1 MRSNNHLSFRSGN
14 PALGKQTFKTLK
26 RDSGGPLV
34 SDDVMTIRGTVDKT
48 AISLLLM
55 LCAGYFTFNE
65 GSLVYIA
72 IGGIGGFIVALVTIF
87 KKEWAPI
94 TVPLYAMLEGLMLGG
109 VSYMYGQMFE
119 GIVFNAIMLTISIL
133 ICLLFAY
140 RSGIIQA
147 TENFKLGVFAAT
159 GGIFLVYL
167 VSFIASFFG
176 AGFSFLDPT
185 NSSMFSIGVSLFIVV
200 IASLNLVLDF
210 DFIEEGAEKGA
221 PKYMEWYGAFGLLV
235 TLVWLYLEILRL
247 LAKLN
252 SRR

>member
-1 MRSNNHLSFRSGN
+1 
-14 PALGKQTFKTLK
+14 
-26 RDSGGPLV
+26 
-34 SDDVMTIRGTVDKT
+34 MTIKGTVDKT
-48 AISLLLM
+48 AISLLL
-55 LCAGYFTFNE
+55 LLFAGYFTFNE
-65 GSLVYIA
+65 GSMIYIA

-87 KKEWAPI
+87 KKEWSPI
-94 TVPLYAMLEGLMLGG
+94 TVPLYAVLEGLMLGG
-109 VSYMYGQMFE
+109 ISYMYGQMYE
-119 GIVFNAIMLTISIL
+119 GIVFNAIMLTVSIL
-133 ICLLFAY
+133 ICLLLAY
-140 RSGIIQA
+140 RSGIIKA

-185 NSSMFSIGVSLFIVV
+185 NSSLFSIGVSLFVVV

-210 DFIEEGAEKGA
+210 DFIEEGAERGA

-252 SRR
+252 NRR